1 MKKTKSGKN
10 FFKKLLKDPSV
21 RMQYEKESS
30 KTKFANASMT
40 RKTTLKDGS
49 TVRYPEEKDLNE
61 ILKKLASDEVV
72 GSTVIPKNAPESDKI
87 KYKLCSKILEYKLN
101 KNLTQKELAEK
112 IGLDE
117 PETSRVLHY
126 KIERYSIECLLGY
139 AMTLYPNLTLEVL
152 AA

>member
-1 MKKTKSGKN
+1 M
-10 FFKKLLKDPSV
+10 
-21 RMQYEKESS
+21 
-30 KTKFANASMT
+30 A
-40 RKTTLKDGS
+40 RKIELKDGS
-49 TVRYPEEKDLNE
+49 IVRYPEEKDLKE
-61 ILKKLASDEVV
+61 ILKKLSSDDVV

-87 KYKLCSKILEYKLN
+87 KYKLCGKILEYKLN

-126 KIERYSIECLLGY
+126 KIERYSIERLLGY
-139 AMTLYPNLTLEVL
+139 AMVLYPKLTIEVL

>member
-1 MKKTKSGKN
+1 M
-10 FFKKLLKDPSV
+10 
-21 RMQYEKESS
+21 
-30 KTKFANASMT
+30 A
-40 RKTTLKDGS
+40 RKIKLKDGS
-49 TVRYPEEKDLNE
+49 TVRYPEEKK
-61 ILKKLASDEVV
+61 LKEMLEKLSSDDVI

-87 KYKLCSKILEYKLN
+87 KYKLCEKILEYKLA

-126 KIERYSIECLLGY
+126 KIERYSIERLLGY
-139 AMTLYPNLTLEVL
+139 ATALYPKLTIEVL